1 MAIENGD
8 PNIINE
14 VLSEFL
20 KKNQGHEQGI
30 LNLTTI
36 YQIPDGPRC
45 LRNYAKKRNNQAIL
59 KSMVQYQLE
68 TKAKLAQLK
77 PKEKNDVSS
86 SSFQNVN
93 NLRVDS
99 ALAKM
104 QILQACENEQ
114 EENSESL
121 NQSLTNQYVLDEQ
134 FYSSTIK
141 DFESF

>member
-1 MAIENGD
+1 M
-8 PNIINE
+8 
-14 VLSEFL
+14 
-20 KKNQGHEQGI
+20 
-30 LNLTTI
+30 
-36 YQIPDGPRC
+36 
-45 LRNYAKKRNNQAIL
+45 
-59 KSMVQYQLE
+59 
-68 TKAKLAQLK
+68 K
-77 PKEKNDVSS
+77 PKEKNDLSS

>member
-1 MAIENGD
+1 M
-8 PNIINE
+8 
-14 VLSEFL
+14 
-20 KKNQGHEQGI
+20 
-30 LNLTTI
+30 
-36 YQIPDGPRC
+36 
-45 LRNYAKKRNNQAIL
+45 
-59 KSMVQYQLE
+59 
-68 TKAKLAQLK
+68 
-77 PKEKNDVSS
+77 
-86 SSFQNVN
+86 
-93 NLRVDS
+93 DS